1 MGRVTLT
8 LPRLGETMEE
18 ARVTGWLVEVGA
30 TFARGD
36 VLLEVETDKTVVEV
50 PALADGVLLAHL
62 VAPGEMVALDQPIAE
77 VEAEGAAGA
86 DVAAAVAAPEPARA
100 APVARAVP
108 LRPADGPGT
117 QAGPRP
123 AASPAARAAARA
135 AGADLRLV
143 QGSGR
148 RGRITAADV
157 AGVTVVLLHGLF
169 DDSKGWRDLP
179 RRLEARG
186 LRVVALDLPG
196 HGANDENAGSFG
208 AAVAQMAARLPGGPL
223 HLVGHSLGAALAAG
237 MAAGLGAR
245 LRGLTLVAPAGLGDA
260 INLSF
265 IPAMLEAGTPDAL
278 AVPLA
283 LLDAGPISAIGLTQ
297 EWERLRAHHAGHAA
311 LARVASGEAGPLPD
325 LPAALERL
333 SCPVSVLMGV
343 EDRIIDWRG
352 VAQLP
357 ASVAIHLVRSAGHLP
372 HLAEPEVFMRLVCG
386 PAPNE
391 ARQGRAAM

>member
-1 MGRVTLT
+1 M
-8 LPRLGETMEE
+8 
-18 ARVTGWLVEVGA
+18 AVGA
-30 TFARGD
+30 KFARGD

-50 PALADGVLLAHL
+50 PALADGVLLAQL

-77 VEAEGAAGA
+77 VEAEAEA
-86 DVAAAVAAPEPARA
+86 DVAPAAVAPEPARP
-100 APVARAVP
+100 APVAKAVP
-108 LRPADGPGT
+108 LRPADVPRT
-117 QAGPRP
+117 PAGPRP

-143 QGSGR
+143 HGSGR

-196 HGANDENAGSFG
+196 HGANDEAAGSFG

-223 HLVGHSLGAALAAG
+223 HLVGHSLGAAVAAQI
-237 MAAGLGAR
+237 AAGLGAR
-245 LRGLTLVAPAGLGDA
+245 LRGLTLVAPAGLGDG

-265 IPAMLEAGTPDAL
+265 IPAMLAAKTPEEL
-278 AVPLA
+278 AVPLS
-283 LLDAGPISAIGLTQ
+283 LLDAGPMSAIGLTQ
-297 EWERLRAHHAGHAA
+297 EWERLRLHHAGHGA

-357 ASVAIHLVRSAGHLP
+357 PSVAIHLVRGAGHLP
-372 HLAEPEVFMRLVCG
+372 HLAEPEVFMRLVC
-386 PAPNE
+386 ASSPNE